1 MVSSYYYPFTVP
13 RLSSFRLHPFMTE
26 ISMSK
31 DTLRQYANLLSVIL
45 ALTVNV
51 LASVLPLNGQN
62 TGEISDRFRV
72 YFVPAGYVF
81 SIWGI
86 IYIGW
91 IAFTIF
97 QFLPSQKE
105 NPRLRRL
112 GYLFA
117 ISNVLNAAWLFCW
130 HYNLFGLSVLV
141 MLALLGLLIA
151 SYLRLDVNRSSAT
164 GSEYW
169 CVDVVFSIYLGW
181 ITVAT
186 VANITD
192 LLYFVGWGG
201 FGIPAQSWAVIML
214 AVASL
219 LGLAMAL
226 TRRDVGYLAVLVW
239 AFAGI
244 AVKQAPAPSVVLSAW
259 VAALLMFGL
268 ALFSLIRQGPQIKR
282 GGGERERMKDERGE
296 RGR

>member
-1 MVSSYYYPFTVP
+1 
-13 RLSSFRLHPFMTE
+13 
-26 ISMSK
+26 MSK
-31 DTLRQYANLLSVIL
+31 DTIRQYANLTSVLL
-45 ALTVNV
+45 ALTVNI
-51 LASVLPLNGQN
+51 LASTLPLNGQN

-86 IYIGW
+86 IYLGW

-105 NPRLRRL
+105 SPRLRQL

-117 ISNVLNAAWLFCW
+117 ISNVANAAWLFCW

-151 SYLRLDVNRSSAT
+151 SYLRLNVNRSSMTRA
-164 GSEYW
+164 EYW
-169 CVDVVFSIYLGW
+169 SVDVLFSVYLGW

-192 LLYFVGWGG
+192 WLYFVGWDG
-201 FGIPAQSWAVIML
+201 FSIPAQTWAVIML

-219 LGLAMAL
+219 LGLTMAL

-244 AVKQAPAPSVVLSAW
+244 AVKQTSAPTVVLSAW
-259 VAALLMFGL
+259 SAAALMLGL
-268 ALFSLIRQGPQIKR
+268 AIFSLIRRPAV
-282 GGGERERMKDERGE
+282 
-296 RGR
+296 